1 MSEKQE
7 ISNFSSE
14 YYFYQRRKVIN
25 PLVMARVTGLEP
37 ATSGVTGRRS
47 NQLSYYPKSRAS
59 EESNQEDGSQD
70 ARFPSFITLISI
82 RLLEIGLENLYFNAV
97 WVE

>member
-1 MSEKQE
+1 
-7 ISNFSSE
+7 
-14 YYFYQRRKVIN
+14 
-25 PLVMARVTGLEP
+25 
-37 ATSGVTGRRS
+37 
-47 NQLSYYPKSRAS
+47 AS

-70 ARFPSFITLISI
+70 ARFPPFITLISI